1 MNKFFLLSM
10 NFVNHRPPS
19 SLFANFLRMCSSSI
33 RLNPQVIYRE
43 GVSKTEGI
51 ISQQRTE
58 KRQAI

>member
-1 MNKFFLLSM
+1 M